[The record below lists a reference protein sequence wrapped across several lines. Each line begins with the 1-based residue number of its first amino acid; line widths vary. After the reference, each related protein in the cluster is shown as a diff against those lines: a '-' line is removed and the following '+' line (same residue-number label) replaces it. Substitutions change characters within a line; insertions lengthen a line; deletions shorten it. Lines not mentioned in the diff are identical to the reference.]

1 MIHNAVDT
9 KRFARAPTPEDPPT
23 VVVVANLHPYK
34 GHELFLRAIGLVRR
48 RVPAVRAVLVGDG
61 SERER
66 LEHDVR
72 ERDLAGSVTFAGRVS
87 DPRPFFARAH
97 VAALA
102 SDTEGFPNALLEAM
116 AMGRPVV
123 ARGVGGIP
131 ELVRDGEDGFLV
143 GADPQEMA
151 DRLTSLLLDGDLRA
165 RQGTSA
171 NARAGTFTWDRVVRE
186 TETVY
191 REVLSARRD

>member
-1 MIHNAVDT
+1 MT
-9 KRFARAPTPEDPPT
+9 DPS
-23 VVVVANLHPYK
+23 
-34 GHELFLRAIGLVRR
+34 
-48 RVPAVRAVLVGDG
+48 G
-61 SERER
+61 SGSNTM
-66 LEHDVR
+66 VR
-72 ERDLAGSVTFAGRVS
+72 ELDLAGSVSFAGRVP
-87 DPRPFFARAH
+87 DPRPFVARAH

-131 ELVRDGEDGFLV
+131 ELVRDGQDGFLV

-165 RQGTSA
+165 RQGASA
-171 NARAGTFTWDRVVRE
+171 HARAGTFTWDRVVRE

-191 REVLSARRD
+191 REVLSGRRD